1 MKILH
6 VITSLSTGGA
16 ERALSKIVNHQK
28 NNEIEYTILTL
39 FNIKQTYE
47 INKNVKV
54 ISLNRKL
61 SIKHKF
67 LIIMDIL
74 KVVHKVN
81 PDIIQFWMKT
91 NIYSFPIKFFF
102 PKITVVSN
110 YRNSYYAEDRLSK
123 TLTKIFSSFSKGNI
137 FVSNLAMQERI
148 ENKYKLNNPIVIG
161 NGFDINQL
169 KKYRLEDKPI
179 TFGYIGRYHPVKNQ
193 KLLIDAI
200 NLLDGEEN
208 NLNFIIAGRDLS
220 PDKFDYVTKNIN
232 IKWLGEISD
241 VKNFYMNIDIL
252 ILTSRSEGFP
262 NVIGE
267 AMSFGIPV
275 IATNAGAS
283 WDIIGKSGF
292 RIKNSEELVKIIKFL
307 CKNKYIIEQKSEI
320 AHAIISNQ
328 YSLSSIVSQYEEY
341 YKYIKE
347 R

>member
-28 NNEIEYTILTL
+28 NDEIEYTILTL

-47 INKNVKV
+47 INKNVE
-54 ISLNRKL
+54 IINLNRKL

-74 KVVHKVN
+74 KVVYKVN

-91 NIYSFPIKFFF
+91 NIYSFPVKFFF

-110 YRNSYYAEDRLSK
+110 YRNSYYAENRLSK
-123 TLTKIFSSFSKGNI
+123 TLTKMFSSLSKGNI

-161 NGFDINQL
+161 NGFDINPL

-200 NLLDGEEN
+200 NLLDSEES

-241 VKNFYMNIDIL
+241 VQNFYKNIDVL

-283 WDIIGKSGF
+283 WDIIGESGF
-292 RIKNSEELVKIIKFL
+292 RIKNSEELVKTIKFL
-307 CKNKYIIEQKSEI
+307 CKNKCIIEQKSEI
-320 AHAIISNQ
+320 AHDVISNQ
-328 YSLSSIVSQYEEY
+328 YSLSAIVSQYEEY